1 MRIIILVEPPL
12 RAAVLGKLARH
23 EAAAADL
30 EAALV
35 CGYPPGLRYKAH
47 QRLAVA
53 HTALGDPDTAR
64 RAYRQLLDSLAVA
77 DLPPD
82 KVKKMKYSCMQTLKN
97 LPLEAASAP
106 SEVLDT
112 SNSTFLDK
120 IRVETTAGR
129 GRFSVA
135 RVPIPAGS
143 VVVADTACLVSVSP
157 RLRATHC
164 AVCGRDAVAPLP
176 CPACRHVCFCSRACR
191 HVGLAAHA
199 RQCRIAGWVGRGL
212 SQGADTLAMPLL
224 AALDLTLQQELTHH
238 LDTFSRWKMNP
249 EDSTEEITSFTKV
262 LNMVKHFSVI
272 DIKQHFAAAVFITML
287 LKHLDYLPA
296 SATTEEEAGLAVV
309 VSHYLAAV
317 KSNIHTVSQL
327 EAGEGAGLVMRPV
340 GVAMF
345 PQVALHINHS
355 CNPNTF
361 VLDTAG
367 GRQVTVAAR
376 DIAAGE
382 EVTQIY
388 LGHFGDTAR
397 PRRQQLLSSKY
408 NFVCGCEACEHDFPS
423 ADQCLEMCKTFAE
436 TPASGLK
443 RPMTSEDLAVLDMK
457 NDVLRMQVELALENG
472 AVAAAVELTLERMKL
487 ICDHLKEPHIL
498 YLMGRLSLV
507 NYMWFLHANK
517 SRWFKKQKLP
527 TYF

>member
-1 MRIIILVEPPL
+1 MKMRVIILVEPHL

-23 EAAAADL
+23 EAAVADL

-82 KVKKMKYSCMQTLKN
+82 KVKKMKNSCMQTLKN

-120 IRVETTAGR
+120 IRVESTAGR

-191 HVGLAAHA
+191 HVGVAAHA
-199 RQCRIAGWVGRGL
+199 RQCRISGWVGRGL
-212 SQGADTLAMPLL
+212 SQEAATLAMPLL
-224 AALDLTLQQELTHH
+224 AALDLTLQQGLTRH
-238 LDTFSRWKMNP
+238 LDTFSRWKMDP
-249 EDSTEEITSFTKV
+249 EDSTEEMTSFTKV

-287 LKHLDYLPA
+287 LRYLDYLPA
-296 SATTEEEAGLAVV
+296 SASAEDEAGLAVV

-317 KSNIHTVSQL
+317 KSNLHTVSQL
-327 EAGEGAGLVMRPV
+327 EAAEGAGLVMRPV

-345 PQVALHINHS
+345 AQV
-355 CNPNTF
+355 
-361 VLDTAG
+361 
-367 GRQVTVAAR
+367 
-376 DIAAGE
+376 
-382 EVTQIY
+382 
-388 LGHFGDTAR
+388 
-397 PRRQQLLSSKY
+397 
-408 NFVCGCEACEHDFPS
+408 
-423 ADQCLEMCKTFAE
+423 
-436 TPASGLK
+436 
-443 RPMTSEDLAVLDMK
+443 
-457 NDVLRMQVELALENG
+457 
-472 AVAAAVELTLERMKL
+472 
-487 ICDHLKEPHIL
+487 
-498 YLMGRLSLV
+498 
-507 NYMWFLHANK
+507 
-517 SRWFKKQKLP
+517 
-527 TYF
+527 